1 LGYAQAEED
10 INRWFYLTGGTALAE
25 FYLRHRLSED
35 LDLLSYSQVN
45 DRTIDN
51 FLKKISPKLKI
62 ESVKKDH
69 IMGLF
74 VYKLNFKDGEILK
87 VDFNEFEFNPI
98 EVSQIKFGKLRI
110 DSFYD
115 IAINKVYTI
124 LGRFQTRD
132 FIDLYF
138 ILQKNEFTLEQL
150 ISRVEDKYNTK
161 VDPLYLSSQLLR
173 VIDLP
178 KAIPKMLKPFDFNE
192 MAQYFKN
199 TARKL
204 GRKIIK

>member
-1 LGYAQAEED
+1 MEKTILTSHQHHFLELASQEEE
-10 INRWFYLTGGTALAE
+10 INRVERGIRY
-25 FYLRHRLSED
+25 
-35 LDLLSYSQVN
+35 
-45 DRTIDN
+45 
-51 FLKKISPKLKI
+51 KK
-62 ESVKKDH
+62 H
-69 IMGLF
+69 W
-74 VYKLNFKDGEILK
+74 
-87 VDFNEFEFNPI
+87 
-98 EVSQIKFGKLRI
+98 I